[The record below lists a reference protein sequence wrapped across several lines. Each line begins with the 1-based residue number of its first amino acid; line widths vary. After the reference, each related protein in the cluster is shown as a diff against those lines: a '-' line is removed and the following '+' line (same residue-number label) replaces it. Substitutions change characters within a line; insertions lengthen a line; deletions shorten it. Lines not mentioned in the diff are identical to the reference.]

1 MGVGSGGGSR
11 VGEIRLELEQDGECG
26 SGREEFGTEGSR
38 EQRSWQCFL
47 LPPRPGPVTRAGLIP
62 ICRRLI
68 RIHFCSR
75 STPVST

>member
-38 EQRSWQCFL
+38 EQEL
-47 LPPRPGPVTRAGLIP
+47 AVLPAATQAWTGHQSGVNPNL
-62 ICRRLI
+62 
-68 RIHFCSR
+68 
-75 STPVST
+75 